1 MNMIPNR
8 DFYYL
13 LPTGETVPDM
23 KQGTERMSQVKGYKI
38 SSKTFRHL
46 IKVGVVKRLENNLL
60 ISTANSNDNNNT
72 GETLNA
78 QTFCNTSH

>member
-1 MNMIPNR
+1 MNTTPDRN
-8 DFYYL
+8 FYYL
-13 LPTGETVPDM
+13 LPTGETVLDM
-23 KQGTERMSQVKGYKI
+23 KQGTEKMSQVKGYKI

-78 QTFCNTSH
+78 

>member
-1 MNMIPNR
+1 MTPDRN
-8 DFYYL
+8 FYYL
-13 LPTGETVPDM
+13 LPTGDIVPDM
-23 KQGTERMSQVKGYKI
+23 KQGTEKMSQVKGYKI

-60 ISTANSNDNNNT
+60 ISIANSNDNNNT

-78 QTFCNTSH
+78 

>member
-1 MNMIPNR
+1 MTPDRN
-8 DFYYL
+8 FYYL
-13 LPTGETVPDM
+13 LPIGETVLDM
-23 KQGTERMSQVKGYKI
+23 KQGTEKMSQVKGYKI

-60 ISTANSNDNNNT
+60 ISTDNSNDNNNT

-78 QTFCNTSH
+78 

>member
-1 MNMIPNR
+1 
-8 DFYYL
+8 
-13 LPTGETVPDM
+13 M
-23 KQGTERMSQVKGYKI
+23 KQGTERMSHVKGYKI

-78 QTFCNTSH
+78 

>member
-1 MNMIPNR
+1 MNMIPDR

-46 IKVGVVKRLENNLL
+46 IKVGVVKRLENNIL
-60 ISTANSNDNNNT
+60 ISTANSNDNNT